1 MIGHWIWGH
10 ILPVLRYGGYWHS
23 YICVVVALPLAL
35 MIWRATKANRSTF
48 GLKNAPV
55 EFQRVMD
62 RVLTGLLLLG
72 AVFEK
77 LRQWGLRLHHGKCKF
92 FYDRLPYLGHMIVFR
107 GTWHGTGEGRC
118 VVEDSGLNRHVT
130 TLSFY
135 WLDELPSPVCQ
146 EL

>member
-1 MIGHWIWGH
+1 MTVQAQSFRESWVQTWCQE
-10 ILPVLRYGGYWHS
+10 L
-23 YICVVVALPLAL
+23 LA
-35 MIWRATKANRSTF
+35 A
-48 GLKNAPV
+48 GLIELSNGKYACHV
-55 EFQRVMD
+55 KHLQ
-62 RVLTGLLLLG
+62 

-107 GTWHGTGEGRC
+107 GSWHGTGEGRC